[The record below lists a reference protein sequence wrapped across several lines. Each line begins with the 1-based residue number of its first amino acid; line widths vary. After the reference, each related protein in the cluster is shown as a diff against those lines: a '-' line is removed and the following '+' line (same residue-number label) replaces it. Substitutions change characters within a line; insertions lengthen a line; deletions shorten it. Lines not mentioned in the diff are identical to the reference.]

1 MTLNLTNLFES
12 LSHVAFSAYLLQVST
27 PRSCFN
33 IDPESSH
40 PLASFFADNYG
51 LSSSSHS
58 AGQAKL
64 RSNRSCGIGIEVGPP
79 ILDFCGSAFTE
90 SSSEWLNRIPSETH
104 QLGWTLHL
112 IPNLRNRTPG
122 HKKGPT
128 KSVPAPLNCGLLAPD
143 LVTKQ

>member
-90 SSSEWLNRIPSETH
+90 STSEWLNRIPADDAST
-104 QLGWTLHL
+104 GMD
-112 IPNLRNRTPG
+112 
-122 HKKGPT
+122 
-128 KSVPAPLNCGLLAPD
+128 SAPAPHQIAPSFRRGQKMD
-143 LVTKQ
+143 DSAQGHRGSRHDQG